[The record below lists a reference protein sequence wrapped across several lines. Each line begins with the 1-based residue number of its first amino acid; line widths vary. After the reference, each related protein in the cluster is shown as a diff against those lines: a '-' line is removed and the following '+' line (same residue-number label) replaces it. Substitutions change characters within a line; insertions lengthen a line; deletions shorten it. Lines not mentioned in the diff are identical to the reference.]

1 MTNLRKAKKYL
12 NRYRKIGK
20 RYKKD
25 ADSDKLLNCVEKC
38 FTFKCPHDTYL
49 KTQRERVEKLFV
61 RLIGHD
67 KWYMGDIADIVNKR
81 KEERRNKKL
90 YSYENKSL
98 PKSK

>member
-38 FTFKCPHDTYL
+38 FFFKCPHDTYL
-49 KTQRERVEKLFV
+49 KTQRERVEKLFN
-61 RLIGHD
+61 RLLGHD
-67 KWYMGDIADIVNKR
+67 RYYMDVIYDIVSKR
-81 KEERRNKKL
+81 KEERRNKRI
-90 YSYENKSL
+90 YRYGNKSL